1 LIFANVKRGNAAA
14 DADAEAIRIS
24 VDTKATINVG
34 PYSRGGRSRG
44 LQAVQAVDHD
54 MMPKE
59 KMVPGG
65 ILEPASG
72 KASLF
77 FTSSNKTSDFLADG
91 IDLWWTASQ
100 ARLQNVKRI
109 VINLDNG
116 PECSGHRS
124 QFLQR
129 MVAFADRENKEVRL
143 IYYPPYHSKYNAI
156 ERYWGGLERSWNGC
170 LLDSEETILGRASRF
185 VWRTFRATVTLLDRR
200 YEKGVTLNGKLKKA
214 LELRLHRSAELP
226 WWDITIHPLMV
237 YL

>member
-1 LIFANVKRGNAAA
+1 VKRVNAAA
-14 DADAEAIRIS
+14 DAEADAIRIS
-24 VDTKATINVG
+24 LDTKATINVG

-44 LQAVQAVDHD
+44 RQAVKAVDHD

-59 KMVPGG
+59 KLVPGG

-72 KASLF
+72 KACLF
-77 FTSSNKTSDFLADG
+77 FTSSNKTSDFVADG
-91 IDLWWTASQ
+91 IDLWWTANQ
-100 ARLQNVKRI
+100 ERLRVVKRI

-156 ERYWGGLERSWNGC
+156 ERYWGGLERSWNGY
-170 LLDSEETILGRASRF
+170 LLDGVETILGRAGCF
-185 VWRTFRATVTLLDRR
+185 IWRCAKATVTLLDRR
-200 YEKGVTLNGKLKKA
+200 YEKGVTLNGKHKKA

-226 WWDITIHPLMV
+226 WWDITIYPLTV
-237 YL
+237 N